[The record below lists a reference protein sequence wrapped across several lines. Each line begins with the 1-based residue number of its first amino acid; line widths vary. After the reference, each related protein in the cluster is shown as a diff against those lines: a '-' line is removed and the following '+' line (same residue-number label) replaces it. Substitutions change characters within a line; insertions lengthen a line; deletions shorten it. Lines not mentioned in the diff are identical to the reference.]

1 MEKDQIVCVST
12 GGQFQRPKDMQQDVE
27 IRANWTRARKQLG
40 PEATDITVHA
50 HLNPDIDVSMVLVKT
65 ENRRSA
71 FLPCKASA
79 KLWFVT

>member
-50 HLNPDIDVSMVLVKT
+50 HLNPDIDVSMGLVKT
-65 ENRRSA
+65 E
-71 FLPCKASA
+71 KG
-79 KLWFVT
+79 VTFFCLVNLVLNYGL